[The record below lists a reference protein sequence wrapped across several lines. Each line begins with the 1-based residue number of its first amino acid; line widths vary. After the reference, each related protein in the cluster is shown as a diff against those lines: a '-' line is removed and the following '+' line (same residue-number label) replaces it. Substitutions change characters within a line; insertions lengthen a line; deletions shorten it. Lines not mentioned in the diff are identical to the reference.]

1 LPVVTKETGAKSMA
15 KTFLFWL
22 LATVLLT
29 TAPPAEAQQSRTVFK
44 IGYLGAGGSAP
55 PQAFLQALHDLGYV
69 EGKNITIE
77 YRTPGEK
84 SVRWSADLAAEL
96 VRLKVDVI
104 VAEGA
109 GAISAAKNASATI
122 PIVMAH
128 VNDPIVL
135 GLVASLAHPA
145 GNITGNSN
153 LSPELS
159 GKRLELLKEV
169 LPRMS
174 RLAVLA
180 YRAESMRTSIKET
193 EVAAQ
198 SLHLRVQLLEVNG
211 PDEIESAFDE
221 AKKQRADALVQIEA
235 ALFAPHQQRIIEL
248 ATKAR
253 LPAVHNNRADVEI
266 GGLMSYGP
274 DRVDMNRRAASFVD
288 KILKGAKPADLP
300 VEQPKKFEFVV
311 NLKTAKQISLTIPP
325 NVLARADKVIK

>member
-1 LPVVTKETGAKSMA
+1 MLEQFRRRKIIGLTLCAI
-15 KTFLFWL
+15 LFALCPSAW
-22 LATVLLT
+22 
-29 TAPPAEAQQSRTVFK
+29 AQQPAKVFR
-44 IGYLGAGGSAP
+44 IGYLGAGGSGP
-55 PQAFLQALHDLGYV
+55 PQAFLQGLRDLGYV
-69 EGKNITIE
+69 EGKNIVFE

-84 SVRWSADLAAEL
+84 SVRWSADRAAEL

-135 GLVASLAHPA
+135 GLVASLSHPG

-253 LPAVHNNRADVEI
+253 LPAMHNNRADVEI

-300 VEQPKKFEFVV
+300 VEQPKKFEFFI
-311 NLKTAKQISLTIPP
+311 NLKAAKQIGLTIPP
-325 NVLARADKVIK
+325 NVLARADKVIR